1 MAKKVKLAIL
11 RARIDPDTPFISD
24 QACIEMLM
32 TSLSRRAV
40 LNYWS
45 DNTDGYLDFAGS
57 ELFRWVDISLTAAD
71 LDTNKVVPRDT
82 QSTKAIEA
90 TKAATGSDL
99 SGFDGFVVLVHPG
112 QLKLANPMA
121 GQPNQPATLTF
132 GLDAGANGVGAGSSC
147 VLPSSANHTF
157 FCHEVG
163 HVLGFDHSYGVWN
176 NGIDWDRQPPY
187 DQGQV
192 YGDPY
197 DIMSSASFG
206 TRNLDPT
213 LSKYTSNPTFAGP
226 SPAGWPTQPQIT
238 MGCAPARAHVHQFD
252 QLAMPSSAVQHLPVP
267 GGGVPRSL
275 RLYTASGAHRGSP
288 RLIAIHPSNEDA
300 EGRGRCYI
308 EYRDLAG
315 WDAGLDATGADLG
328 RRAVVV
334 HTLADTATDGVQC
347 WYRGRILVP
356 VEQDSDLAVTATP
369 LIVRVTD
376 ASVDDGYVELDI
388 STSIARGIEIREW
401 GRDDVIAGIDTNQMG
416 TPCGDTITYG
426 TWITQTTRTYRPTT
440 FGYGGE
446 GAPDAKPP
454 RLSWHVGTHGI
465 TVYTSSIDVETAT
478 GTFTIEVQFDANTN
492 ELTLISRGGE
502 KYSVELECE
511 AWESDGVSNWTFVK
525 TKFEPLGYF
534 TGFKPGDLWKLDHC
548 MERYA
553 ISARL
558 SRRDLLIPPGPDPY
572 REAWKDR
579 INLARVEEVARR
591 IADRYPAQA
600 LGLSVAAAMRYSHG
614 RGADVRS
621 INEVAK
627 PDA

>member
-1 MAKKVKLAIL
+1 MSKKVKLAIL
-11 RARIDPDTPFISD
+11 RARHDPDSANIID

-32 TSLSRRAV
+32 TSPSRRSV

-45 DNTDGYLDFAGS
+45 DNTDGYLDFVGS
-57 ELFRWVDISLTAAD
+57 QLFGWVDISLSATD
-71 LDTNKVVPRDT
+71 VDTNNVIPRET
-82 QSTKAIEA
+82 LAAKAIEA

-112 QLKLANPMA
+112 QAKIRNPMA
-121 GQPNQPATLTF
+121 GQPNQPATLTIP
-132 GLDAGANGVGAGSSC
+132 LDAGATGVGQGSSC
-147 VLPSSANHTF
+147 ILPSSSNHTF

-163 HVLGFDHSYGVWN
+163 HVIGFEHSYGVWN
-176 NGIDWDRQPPY
+176 DGIDWDRRPPY

-197 DIMSSASFG
+197 DIMSSATFG
-206 TRNLDPT
+206 QRNLDPT
-213 LSKYTSNPTFAGP
+213 LSRYRSNPTFAGP
-226 SPAGWPTQPQIT
+226 VPAGWPTPPPPALPQIK

-252 QLAMPSSAVQHLPVP
+252 PLAIPATAVQHAPVP
-267 GGGVPRSL
+267 TVPRSF
-275 RLYTASGAHRGSP
+275 RLYTASGPHRGSP
-288 RLIAIHPSNEDA
+288 RLLVIHPANEDA

-308 EYRDLAG
+308 EYRDVSG
-315 WDAGLDATGADLG
+315 WDAGLDVTGGDLG

-334 HTLADTATDGVQC
+334 HTLADTTNDSVRC

-356 VEQDSDLAVTATP
+356 VEQDSDLKVAGTP
-369 LIVRVTD
+369 LIVRVTN
-376 ASVDDGYVELDI
+376 AQVDDGYVELDV
-388 STSIARGIEIREW
+388 STSTARGIEIREW
-401 GRDDVIAGIDTNQMG
+401 GRDDVIAGISTHDMG
-416 TPCGDTITYG
+416 TPCGGTITYG

-454 RLSWHVGTHGI
+454 RIRWTVGTVPI
-465 TVYTSSIDVETAT
+465 TIYSNPINVPTAS
-478 GTFTIEVQFDANTN
+478 GTFTIECFLDEATD

-502 KYSVELECE
+502 KYSVEVECE
-511 AWESDGVSNWTFVK
+511 AWEADGVSNRNFVK

-534 TGFKPGDLWKLDHC
+534 TGFKPGDLRKLDHC
-548 MERYA
+548 MEKYA

-579 INLARVEEVARR
+579 INFARVEEVARR
-591 IADRYPAQA
+591 IAERFPAQA
-600 LGLSVAAAMRYSHG
+600 LGLSVAAAMRYNHV
-614 RGADVRS
+614 RGMR
-621 INEVAK
+621 
-627 PDA
+627 

>member
-1 MAKKVKLAIL
+1 MTKKVKFAIL
-11 RARIDPDTPFISD
+11 RARIDPNTPFISD
-24 QACIEMLM
+24 QACIQMLM
-32 TSLSRRAV
+32 TSPTRRAV

-45 DNTDGYLDFAGS
+45 DNTDGYLDFVGS
-57 ELFRWVDISLTAAD
+57 ELFPWVDISLTAAD
-71 LDTNKVVPRDT
+71 LDANKVVPRGT
-82 QSTKAIEA
+82 QSTKAIDA
-90 TKAATGSDL
+90 TKAKTNSDL
-99 SGFDGFVVLVHPG
+99 SGFDGFIVLIHPG
-112 QLKLANPMA
+112 QLKLPNPLA

-132 GLDAGANGVGAGSSC
+132 GLDGGATGVGPGTSC

-163 HVLGFDHSYGVWN
+163 HVIGFNHSYGVWN
-176 NGIDWDRQPPY
+176 NGIDWDGKPPY

-213 LSKYTSNPTFAGP
+213 LSKYTSNPTFAD
-226 SPAGWPTQPQIT
+226 STPAGWPTQPQIT
-238 MGCAPARAHVHQFD
+238 MGCAPARAHIHQFD
-252 QLAMPSSAVQHLPVP
+252 QLAMSGSSVQHIPFP
-267 GGGVPRSL
+267 IGGVSRSL
-275 RLYTASGAHRGSP
+275 RLYTASDPNLGSP
-288 RLIAIHPSNEDA
+288 RLIVIHPANEDA
-300 EGRGRCYI
+300 AGRGRCYI
-308 EYRDLAG
+308 EYRDAAG
-315 WDAGLDATGADLG
+315 WDAGLDVTGDDLA

-334 HTLADTATDGVQC
+334 HTLADTATDNVRI

-356 VEQDSDLAVTATP
+356 VEQDSDLAVTGMP
-369 LIVRVTD
+369 LIVRVTE

-388 STSIARGIEIREW
+388 ATSTGRGVEIRES

-454 RLSWHVGTHGI
+454 RLSWTVGSVPI
-465 TVYTSSIDVETAT
+465 TEFSNPINVTTPSGA
-478 GTFTIEVQFDANTN
+478 FTIEVHFDKDTD
-492 ELTLISRGGE
+492 ELTLISGGGE

-511 AWESDGVSNWTFVK
+511 AWEADGVSNWSFAK
-525 TKFEPLGYF
+525 TQFEPLGYYS
-534 TGFKPGDLWKLDHC
+534 GWRPGDLWKLDHC

-572 REAWKDR
+572 REPWKDR
-579 INLARVEEVARR
+579 INLARIEEVVRR
-591 IADRYPAQA
+591 IAADYPAQA
-600 LGLSVAAAMRYSHG
+600 LGLSVTAAMRYNN
-614 RGADVRS
+614 VR
-621 INEVAK
+621 
-627 PDA
+627 